1 MKPSALVFVGI
12 FLIFRKTDVSMGI
25 YIDTDLN
32 RRDIKILILIFTG
45 LWIIYLPVWCI
56 VKLVKLIISTV
67 KDGALNA
74 KKKRFEKDLQ
84 EYMQDYKDGYLT
96 EEELD
101 EIVKDYN
108 SRDSRIGVSLT
119 KRQPKDK

>member
-56 VKLVKLIISTV
+56 VKLVKLIIRTV
-67 KDGALNA
+67 KDVALNA

-119 KRQPKDK
+119 KRQPKDE

>member
-1 MKPSALVFVGI
+1 MPSALVFGGI

-56 VKLVKLIISTV
+56 IKLVKIIIRTA
-67 KDGALNA
+67 KEGALNA

-101 EIVKDYN
+101 EIVKDYS
-108 SRDSRIGVSLT
+108 SRDSRISVSLT
-119 KRQPKDK
+119 NLQPKDE

>member
-1 MKPSALVFVGI
+1 
-12 FLIFRKTDVSMGI
+12 MGI

-56 VKLVKLIISTV
+56 VKLVKLIVRTV

-119 KRQPKDK
+119 KRQPEDE

>member
-1 MKPSALVFVGI
+1 MMPSALVFGGI

-119 KRQPKDK
+119 KRQPKDE

>member
-1 MKPSALVFVGI
+1 
-12 FLIFRKTDVSMGI
+12 MGI

-56 VKLVKLIISTV
+56 VKLVKLIVRTV

-108 SRDSRIGVSLT
+108 SRDSRIGVILT
-119 KRQPKDK
+119 KRQPEDE

>member
-1 MKPSALVFVGI
+1 
-12 FLIFRKTDVSMGI
+12 MGI

-56 VKLVKLIISTV
+56 VKLVKLIIRTV
-67 KDGALNA
+67 KDVALNA

>member
-1 MKPSALVFVGI
+1 
-12 FLIFRKTDVSMGI
+12 MGI

-74 KKKRFEKDLQ
+74 KKKKFEKDLQ

-119 KRQPKDK
+119 KRQPKDE